1 MLEWRFHEIWRT
13 HGQGQHDEAETA
25 AAELLMHP
33 RLSPLHQA
41 GLHLLL
47 AGSSFEYVEHAT
59 KAVRLYN
66 EVKQQYQ
73 YSFSSDQ
80 QVNIQ
85 KLLDAAK
92 TALRKARTSQN
103 RINRETERGI
113 PPARLNIPPSSQT
126 GPETTADSQ
135 RTQGAGRLQST
146 ALTDFD
152 DDTSPLPLIG
162 DFVPSDDD
170 NKA

>member
-41 GLHLLL
+41 GLHLLP
-47 AGSSFEYVEHAT
+47 AGSSFEYVELA
-59 KAVRLYN
+59 KEAVCLYT
-66 EVKQQYQ
+66 EVKQLYQ
-73 YSFSSDQ
+73 HSFSSDQ

-85 KLLDAAK
+85 KLPDTAE
-92 TALRKARTSQN
+92 TALHKAHTDQN
-103 RINRETERGI
+103 GINRERGI
-113 PPARLNIPPSSQT
+113 QPARSTIPPSTQT
-126 GPETTADSQ
+126 GPETTAGDSQ
-135 RTQGAGRLQST
+135 RTQGAGRWQST

-162 DFVPSDDD
+162 ESVSSDDD
-170 NKA
+170 KA